1 VEDTWVSRDL
11 PVLDA
16 TVALLENSPLVDVA
30 DIAGRAGFTVAETGR
45 ALQAMEGLYV
55 NLAMSMGGPES
66 WSVQGVTPAA
76 RQAVG
81 QWPSAENLITR
92 LVEGLNVAAEH
103 EADPQRKSRLRQAA
117 ALLGGTVRD
126 IATDIA
132 AQVIGRSM
140 GLG

>member
-1 VEDTWVSRDL
+1 MEDTWVSRDL

>member
-30 DIAGRAGFTVAETGR
+30 DIAGRAGFTMAETGR
-45 ALQAMEGLYV
+45 ALQAMEGVYV

-103 EADPQRKSRLRQAA
+103 EANPERKSRLRQAA